1 MPSAPKVPQLER
13 ETPALYI
20 PKRWIIWDPIPDY
33 LDLRPEML
41 TKIFRITL
49 EIEKEHLAIEQKK
62 LDMVMELFK

>member
-1 MPSAPKVPQLER
+1 MPPAPKVPQIER
-13 ETPALYI
+13 ETPSFYI

-62 LDMVMELFK
+62 IDMVMELFK